1 MVAVFDEF
9 DADGSGTID
18 DAEWDGLV
26 DVLLSRAPDLAPSS
40 KQLDI
45 KQCREMVRI
54 QLELEEVDSDVPES
68 FIDVLFSGKN
78 TRNPHH
84 IHRPP

>member
-1 MVAVFDEF
+1 MF
-9 DADGSGTID
+9 
-18 DAEWDGLV
+18 
-26 DVLLSRAPDLAPSS
+26 S

-45 KQCREMVRI
+45 EQCREMVRI